1 MNHEFKRAL
10 SQLGGK
16 TIAHV
21 VVKEGVR
28 AGPAAQ
34 LFLVLTDGTYYELFN
49 TSSAFRGASGLD
61 RGELPDVL
69 ADGAPNQK
77 VIYQC

>member
-21 VVKEGVR
+21 VVKQGVK
-28 AGPAAQ
+28 PVAQ
-34 LFLVLTDGTYYELFN
+34 LFLLFTDGTYYELF
-49 TSSAFRGASGLD
+49 SDSAVTGAAALD
-61 RGELPDVL
+61 RGGLPEVL
-69 ADGAPNQK
+69 AAGAPNQK